1 MATLTKQGQV
11 QYQGGEM
18 LPAVGTDAYNQSLS
32 GIIPNVPAKMSAS
45 DLGNGSTAYTPPVNN
60 KSAQTGLSVANTAL
74 AENITSSQEQAQ
86 AEQTAPKND
95 RSGILASIKAGI
107 DQLRGKGDRTAELNQ
122 EEGTFQKK
130 QQATKLEGDYIS
142 KQRAYDKQIEKI
154 RENKGGMLE
163 SAVEAEVANVERQ
176 KNSELA
182 DISIQYK
189 IANGA
194 YTDAVEIVN
203 AKVAAEFEP
212 IQNEI
217 DSLSNLYQLYADDL
231 TESEK
236 IQVQANIQEKQSALD
251 YQRQL
256 ARDKTLHQYQLSE
269 IAYRNSFEDKP
280 TPSSASVSS
289 TVNQIDSV
297 NGLLANTAGLAAAVG
312 TTGIFGRGG
321 LVRGA
326 VGKKQEFTAG
336 IQQLTSQL
344 TLDNLI
350 AAKGRGATFGA
361 LSEGE
366 LNILAGGAT
375 KLNTWAKKDKDGN
388 IIGFKTTE
396 ANVRRE
402 LDTINNFAKKDYII
416 KGGKPEDVG
425 AVTMPNGAIVV
436 KNSDGT
442 ITQLN

>member
-130 QQATKLEGDYIS
+130 QLATKLEGDYIS

-154 RENKGGMLE
+154 RENKGGMLD

-194 YTDAVEIVN
+194 YTDAVSIVD
-203 AKVAAEFEP
+203 AKVNAEFEP
-212 IQNEI
+212 IENEI
-217 DSLSNLYQLYADDL
+217 KAYENLYQLYGDDL

-236 IQVQANIQEKQSALD
+236 TQVEANIQAKRDDLD
-251 YQRQL
+251 YQRQI

-269 IAYRNSFEDKP
+269 IAAREAANASSNTGDED
-280 TPSSASVSS
+280 
-289 TVNQIDSV
+289 VNAYVIAYQSGQIPLTQV
-297 NGLLANTAGLAAAVG
+297 PQKIRGQVLAAAQS
-312 TTGIFGRGG
+312 TGNNRLLG
-321 LVRGA
+321 LVGQY
-326 VGKKQEFTAG
+326 KD
-336 IQQLTSQL
+336 
-344 TLDNLI
+344 TLS
-350 AAKGRGATFGA
+350 G
-361 LSEGE
+361 
-366 LNILAGGAT
+366 LNILTANAPKNKAILNSLKGQITAEYKQQKQLGTLDAGVQ
-375 KLNTWAKKDKDGN
+375 KL
-388 IIGFKTTE
+388 I
-396 ANVRRE
+396 
-402 LDTINNFAKKDYII
+402 DTIIPDPSKLSITSLSNKAQVAAIDNFI
-416 KGGKPEDVG
+416 KNQGGSKPVTPTKEDPLG
-425 AVTMPNGAIVV
+425 LGI
-436 KNSDGT
+436 
-442 ITQLN
+442 